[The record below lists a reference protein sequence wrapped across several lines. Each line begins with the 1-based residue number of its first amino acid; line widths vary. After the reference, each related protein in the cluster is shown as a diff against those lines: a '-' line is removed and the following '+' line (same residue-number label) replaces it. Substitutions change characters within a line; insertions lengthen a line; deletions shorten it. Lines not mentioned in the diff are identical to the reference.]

1 MSGPA
6 PYRFENPVLELECF
20 RLLQLVYASRP
31 MHERLV
37 QLRDNAKAGRISYT
51 APGSLLSLQRWEEVE
66 ANRILLNLAVVIR
79 NGLDHTPLLRGE
91 DAVCSLCR
99 TARVPFKGRRPHPFP
114 ETPRQIWL
122 EFGKQGVPDEALG
135 IRDTCNKI
143 IHAKGAEWEREPIA
157 GHESVEEFGA
167 GRRLSGFLLVC
178 GDKQQS
184 NKTQYW
190 VCSVKI
196 EEFCLQTLGN
206 Y

>member
-143 IHAKGAEWEREPIA
+143 IHADEIGFERVALRERSGSHVTDQIFASGTRGKTEWTVGI
-157 GHESVEEFGA
+157 
-167 GRRLSGFLLVC
+167 
-178 GDKQQS
+178 
-184 NKTQYW
+184 W
-190 VCSVKI
+190 VP
-196 EEFCLQTLGN
+196 EFCDGILTMEVIDDIPW
-206 Y
+206 